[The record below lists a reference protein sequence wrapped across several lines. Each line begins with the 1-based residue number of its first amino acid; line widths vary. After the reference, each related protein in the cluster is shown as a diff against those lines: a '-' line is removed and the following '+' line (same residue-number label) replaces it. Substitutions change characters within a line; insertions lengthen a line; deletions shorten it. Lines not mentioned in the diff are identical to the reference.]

1 MRFIEC
7 NYDAWDEAVDKSFKI
22 KKFNTGSI
30 YKITT
35 VDYQNKDRTTK
46 IYKVE

>member
-7 NYDAWDEAVDKSFKI
+7 NYDAWDEAVDKSFKR
-22 KKFNTGSI
+22 KKFNGGSI
-30 YKITT
+30 YEIKT
-35 VDYQNKDRTTK
+35 VIKSNRSRSTK